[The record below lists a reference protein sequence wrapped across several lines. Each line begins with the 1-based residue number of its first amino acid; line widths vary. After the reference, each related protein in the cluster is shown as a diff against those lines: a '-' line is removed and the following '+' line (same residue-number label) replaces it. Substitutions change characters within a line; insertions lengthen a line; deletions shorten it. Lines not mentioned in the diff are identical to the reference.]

1 MHARATFTPARPTL
15 MSSQPPKKLR
25 KQFAN
30 TTPPLIVL
38 RFEDGHEIK
47 IYQGTGKV
55 FDAWAGER
63 VKLMAVHDP
72 TSSEWELLE
81 TRRGDQFDDA
91 AE

>member
-1 MHARATFTPARPTL
+1 

-25 KQFAN
+25 KQYVN
-30 TTPPLIVL
+30 NSHPLIVL
-38 RFEDGHEIK
+38 KFEDGHEIK
-47 IYQGTGKV
+47 VYQGTGKV

-81 TRRGDQFDDA
+81 TKRGDQFDDA